1 MIQTLIA
8 VFLIFFIVLISKLF
22 NEGFVR
28 GEVFDAT
35 KLKVKPGSKSEMF
48 LNELNDG
55 INYINSH
62 NMTWLYITS
71 FDGLKLAARF
81 FNNADSKKLV
91 ILFHGYRSIA
101 ENDFAGIFSY
111 YYELGYNILLVDQR
125 AHGRSEGKYITFG
138 IKERFDC
145 LNWCEY
151 VDNTFPQ
158 LDEIILGGISMGATT
173 VLLATGLNLPDK
185 VKGIIADCG
194 FTSPKEIISKVV
206 ANRFGIN
213 ADLLLPLVNILC
225 KYIASFDIYECLVNE
240 AMKNNK
246 LPILFIHG
254 TSDDFVPSKMSKE
267 NFEACRTEKR
277 LVLVDC
283 VMHGVACLQDKI
295 TVRRE
300 IKRFLA
306 TLGTG

>member
-35 KLKVKPGSKSEMF
+35 KLKVKPESKSEMF

-101 ENDFAGIFSY
+101 ENDFATQFKM
-111 YYELGYNILLVDQR
+111 YYELGYNILLIDQR
-125 AHGRSEGKYITFG
+125 SHGRSEGRYITFG
-138 IKERFDC
+138 IKERYDC
-145 LNWCEY
+145 VYWCEY
-151 VDNTFPQ
+151 MSENYPEIE
-158 LDEIILGGISMGATT
+158 EIILNGISMGATT
-173 VLLATGLNLPDK
+173 ILLASEFNLPSK
-185 VKGIIADCG
+185 VKGIVADCG
-194 FTSPKEIISKVV
+194 FTSPKDIISKVMIS
-206 ANRFGIN
+206 RYGMSPE
-213 ADLLLPLVNILC
+213 LLLPIVNIFC
-225 KYIASFDIYECLVNE
+225 IIFGKFNIYECSVKSALS
-240 AMKNNK
+240 KNK
-246 LPILFIHG
+246 LPVLFIHG
-254 TSDDFVPSKMSKE
+254 TSDDFIPSKMSRE
-267 NFEACRTEKR
+267 NFNDCISKKKI
-277 LVLVDC
+277 VLVEC
-283 VMHGVACLQDKI
+283 VNHGLAFLKDK
-295 TVRRE
+295 VRVSNE
-300 IKRFLA
+300 IKNFLA
-306 TLGTG
+306 GI